1 MNVSAVA
8 NGQYAA
14 YQYGICNKTGG
25 FNEVLQEQLQ
35 KSQEPSPQPNSEKET
50 GIMQIMQYD
59 PSSGQMVA
67 QKTLHF
73 KTDIE
78 LFAYVQQLAIELGI
92 KKNEVIATGFK
103 MQGREFFET
112 IQDLLDDGSI
122 SREDIIN
129 AVKFPPKID
138 YHNGHDDKDGCSV
151 ELHFNGFET
160 KKPIEYASASE
171 LFEILWGKKITI
183 F

>member
-8 NGQYAA
+8 NEQYAT
-14 YQYGICNKTGG
+14 YQSGICNKTSG
-25 FNEVLQEQLQ
+25 FNEVLQERLRE
-35 KSQEPSPQPNSEKET
+35 SQEPSSQPNSGKET
-50 GIMQIMQYD
+50 GIMQYD

-73 KTDIE
+73 KADIE

-171 LFEILWGKKITI
+171 LFEMLWGKRDEVI
-183 F
+183 

>member
-1 MNVSAVA
+1 MNVTTVA
-8 NGQYAA
+8 KGQYAA
-14 YQYGICNKTGG
+14 YQPNTINKTSN
-25 FNEVLQEQLQ
+25 FNDILQEQLQ
-35 KSQEPSPQPNSEKET
+35 KPQEPSSQPNSGKET

-67 QKTLHF
+67 QKALHF

-151 ELHFNGFET
+151 ELHFNGFEDT
-160 KKPIEYASASE
+160 KPIEFSSALE
-171 LFEILWGKKITI
+171 LFEIIWGKEKIAS
-183 F
+183 